1 MNMST
6 LALHRS
12 PELISKM
19 KNLEK
24 SKTNIDNNY
33 SDINQRNLIYMRYRS
48 HTSPPLKEASSIDAL

>member
-12 PELISKM
+12 PQLVAKV

-33 SDINQRNLIYMRYRS
+33 SDINQRKKYEVSEPYQS
-48 HTSPPLKEASSIDAL
+48 TLKGSIV